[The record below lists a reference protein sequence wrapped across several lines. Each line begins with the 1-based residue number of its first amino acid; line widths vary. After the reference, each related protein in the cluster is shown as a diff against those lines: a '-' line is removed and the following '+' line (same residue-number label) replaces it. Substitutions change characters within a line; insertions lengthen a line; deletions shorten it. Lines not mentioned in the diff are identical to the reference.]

1 MAGSSKK
8 LVPLLTQILKTVSEG
23 GLDKALQG
31 CKVVSASPG
40 QCIVSMVVK
49 EEHMNRAGT
58 MHGGFSA
65 HLVDSISTLALLTV
79 GDDPRP
85 GVSVDMNMT
94 YMKPAA
100 LGEEIFVEAK
110 TLRSGKTLAFL
121 ECEIRNQ
128 KQQLLVKGSHTKY
141 VG

>member
-1 MAGSSKK
+1 MAGASKN
-8 LVPLLTQILKTVSEG
+8 LVPLLTQIMRSFGEAG
-23 GLDKALQG
+23 GLDKALHG

-40 QCIVSMVVK
+40 QCIVSLVVR

-110 TLRSGKTLAFL
+110 TLRNNNG
-121 ECEIRNQ
+121 
-128 KQQLLVKGSHTKY
+128 GSYTPY
-141 VG
+141 F